1 MMSGQLITPDGAA
14 VIVVDLIDKF
24 DFLCLSLSTVNIQL
38 KNFRNV
44 SLNALKK
51 IM

>member
-1 MMSGQLITPDGAA
+1 MMSGQLITLDGA
-14 VIVVDLIDKF
+14 VVTVVDLTDKF
-24 DFLCLSLSTVNIQL
+24 DFLCLSFSTVNLHL